1 MAYALRWP
9 LKRML
14 LVAFTLALLL
24 AMATPWSAFASESE
38 SSKTARIIL
47 LTGYRTD
54 DLNWNISGNIN
65 GVSPN
70 ILSELAWDDLDV
82 WQLKAEGSLDIAND
96 IFTWFNFYLKGAAGY
111 GWIVDGRNRDS
122 DYGADNRSNEVSRSI
137 NDADDGN
144 VLDLSIAIGP
154 HFSSND
160 GHWSIIP
167 LMGYSYHE
175 QNLTITDGQQ
185 IIPPLGPFDGL
196 KSTYETEWS
205 GPWLGADIAYL
216 PVSKWTFTTSI
227 EYHWADYSAEA
238 DWNLRDDF
246 KHSKSFEHKADGD
259 GWVAGI
265 GLNYALNKQLSV
277 GLSGDYLSWKTD
289 PGISRFYLANGAIVE
304 TRLNEV
310 NWESTSLSVN
320 FDWVF

>member
-1 MAYALRWP
+1 LKRLFSWVYALFIF
-9 LKRML
+9 
-14 LVAFTLALLL
+14 VAVVAPVGAIAEETDIL
-24 AMATPWSAFASESE
+24 
-38 SSKTARIIL
+38 KTAQLSL
-47 LTGYRTD
+47 LTGYRADNLDWNIAGNIDGENPNVLSELVLD
-54 DLNWNISGNIN
+54 DLN
-65 GVSPN
+65 
-70 ILSELAWDDLDV
+70 V
-82 WQLKAEGSLDIAND
+82 WQVQAEGNVDVAIEK
-96 IFTWFNFYLKGAAGY
+96 IPWFSIYLRGMAGY

-122 DYGADNRSNEVSRSI
+122 DYGSDNRSNEVSRSI

-160 GHWSIIP
+160 GRWSIIP

-185 IIPPLGPFDGL
+185 IIPPSGPFDGL
-196 KSTYETEWS
+196 DSTYETEWS
-205 GPWLGADIAYL
+205 GPWIGADIAYL

-259 GWVAGI
+259 GWGAGV
-265 GLNYALNKQLSV
+265 GLIYALNKQLSV
-277 GLSGDYLSWKTD
+277 GLSGDYLNWNTD
-289 PGISRFYLANGAIVE
+289 PGISRHYLANGSIVE

-320 FDWVF
+320 LDWVF